1 MKLIVAT
8 HNPGKLQEF
17 RRILGVGGF
26 EVEGLASDAPMP
38 EEVGTSLEEN
48 ALIKARGAFEIHR
61 RAIVA
66 DDSGLFVDSLGGQP
80 GVLSA
85 RYAGLGATDG
95 ENRSKL
101 LSEMAL
107 VGSENRDAEF
117 RCVLCVID
125 FERDSIPE
133 FYNGVVKGRITD
145 RPVGDAGFGYDPIF
159 VPYGSDGRTFAQMSP
174 DEKNAVS
181 HRARAL
187 EVMLAAISKRSG

>member
-17 RRILGVGGF
+17 RRILDLGGID
-26 EVEGLASDAPMP
+26 VEGLASDAPMP

-48 ALIKARGAFEIHR
+48 ALIKARGAFEIYR
-61 RAIVA
+61 EAIVA

-85 RYAGLGATDG
+85 RYAGPGATDG

-107 VGSENRDAEF
+107 VAGENRRAEF
-117 RCVLCVID
+117 RCVLCVVGV
-125 FERDSIPE
+125 ESHSTPE
-133 FYNGVVKGRITD
+133 FYVGVVKGRITEL
-145 RPVGDAGFGYDPIF
+145 PMGDAGFGYDPIF
-159 VPYGSDGRTFAQMSP
+159 VPDGSDGRTFAQMSP
-174 DEKNAVS
+174 QEKNAIS

-187 EVMLAAISKRSG
+187 EVMLGEISKWS